1 MLIQSL
7 ERAIKILNFF
17 TLSQTSM
24 GIVEMS
30 ERMHL
35 SKSTVHGLVKTLEH
49 YGFLRQ
55 DHETR
60 KYSLGFRIY
69 ELGATLQSTLQ
80 LNQIAADPIHSLS
93 KRTKL
98 DVRISIWD
106 ENSVLFT
113 LSALGTTSGN
123 FKKIGPRLP
132 AYCSAH
138 GRTFLAYFEADQLN
152 DYLKNTEFVSYTPFT
167 ITSRDELMQEIERTR
182 TRGYAVDSEELYL
195 GKAAMGAPIFQSK
208 GVMVAALSIAG
219 DPSEVLEKNEKKIA
233 GELLKTATYIS
244 RELGHIP
251 EQI

>member
-7 ERAIKILNFF
+7 ERAINILNLF

-35 SKSTVHGLVKTLEH
+35 SKSTVHGLVKTLGH

-69 ELGATLQSTLQ
+69 ELGATMQSTLQ
-80 LNQIAADPIHSLS
+80 LNRIAADSINSLS
-93 KRTKL
+93 QRTKL
-98 DVRISIWD
+98 DVRISIWN
-106 ENSVLFT
+106 ENSVLYT
-113 LSALGTTSGN
+113 LSALGSKSVYFSKT
-123 FKKIGPRLP
+123 GPRIP
-132 AYCSAH
+132 AYCTAH
-138 GRTFLAYFEADQLN
+138 GRIFLAYFEAEQLN
-152 DYLKNTEFVSYTPFT
+152 DYLDTAEFVSYTPFT
-167 ITSRDELMQEIERTR
+167 ITSRDELMEEIERTR

-208 GVMVAALSIAG
+208 EVMVAAISIAG
-219 DPSEVLEKNEKKIA
+219 ASDVLEKNEKKIA

-244 RELGHIP
+244 RDLGYIP